1 MDKKIFGINYFLRSD
16 DGVAEVVDFVTT
28 IGILMISFSVIA
40 LGGYPVLKS
49 AQETR
54 YIENTRLTFVILAEN
69 MNKIA
74 LGQAPSKSIELKMYG
89 GQLSTT
95 GDSTIVINA
104 TTYNSSSP
112 TKYDNLTFSKDMRS
126 IENTVGTTVV
136 AYEDTGVW
144 IKYTDT
150 VVLNPYK
157 PIIINQ
163 SGRIIIPIV
172 TVIGNSSVSGTGMS
186 RIRAEGE
193 PETTFWNNASNIT
206 VKINGNYA
214 QGWKGYFENTNEM
227 DWMIMD
233 NTSTTLSAKLNSTQN
248 LDVYIMHTN
257 LYTDIE

>member
-1 MDKKIFGINYFLRSD
+1 MDKKLFGINYFLKSD
-16 DGVAEVVDFVTT
+16 DAVAEVIDFVTI

-95 GDSTIVINA
+95 GDSTIQINA
-104 TTYNSSSP
+104 TLFNSTNNSNYNIS
-112 TKYDNLTFSKDMRS
+112 FSEDMRS

-136 AYEDTGVW
+136 SYEDTGVW

-150 VVLNPYK
+150 VILNPYK

-163 SGRIIIPIV
+163 SGRIIIPVV
-172 TVIGNSSVSGTGMS
+172 TIIGNSSVSGTGMS
-186 RIRAEGE
+186 RIRADGE

-206 VKINGNYA
+206 VKINGNNA
-214 QGWKGYFENTNEM
+214 QGWKEYFEKTKEM
-227 DWMIMD
+227 DWIIVD
-233 NTSTTLSAKLNSTQN
+233 SSLTTMTARLNSNRN

-257 LYTDIE
+257 LFTDIE

>member
-1 MDKKIFGINYFLRSD
+1 MNKKLFCLNYFLKSD
-16 DGVAEVVDFVTT
+16 EAVAEVVDFVTT

-95 GDSTIVINA
+95 GESTIEINA
-104 TTYNSSSP
+104 TIYNSTGP
-112 TKYDNLTFSKDMRS
+112 INYDNLTFSKDMRS

-144 IKYTDT
+144 IKYTDS

-163 SGRIIIPIV
+163 TGSIIIPVVTIV
-172 TVIGNSSVSGTGMS
+172 GNSSVSGTGIS
-186 RIRAEGE
+186 RIKAEGKTE
-193 PETTFWNNASNIT
+193 ISVWNNASNIT
-206 VKINGNYA
+206 VKINGNYV
-214 QGWKGYFENTNEM
+214 QGWKDYFNNTKEI
-227 DWMIMD
+227 DWIMVD
-233 NTSTTLSAKLNSTQN
+233 SSVTTMTVRLNSTRN
-248 LDVYIMHTN
+248 LDVYIMQTN

>member
-1 MDKKIFGINYFLRSD
+1 MDKKLFDINYFLKSD
-16 DGVAEVVDFVTT
+16 DGVAEVIDFVTT

-95 GDSTIVINA
+95 GDSTIEINA
-104 TTYNSSSP
+104 TLFNSTNLS
-112 TKYDNLTFSKDMRS
+112 KYDVTFSKDMRS

-144 IKYTDT
+144 IKYSDT

-157 PIIINQ
+157 PISSTRAAVLSYLLSQ
-163 SGRIIIPIV
+163 S
-172 TVIGNSSVSGTGMS
+172 S
-186 RIRAEGE
+186 A
-193 PETTFWNNASNIT
+193 
-206 VKINGNYA
+206 
-214 QGWKGYFENTNEM
+214 
-227 DWMIMD
+227 
-233 NTSTTLSAKLNSTQN
+233 TLQLAAPA
-248 LDVYIMHTN
+248 
-257 LYTDIE
+257 

>member
-1 MDKKIFGINYFLRSD
+1 MDKKLFGLNYFLKSD
-16 DGVAEVVDFVTT
+16 DAVAEVVDFVTT

-95 GDSTIVINA
+95 GDSTIEINA
-104 TTYNSSSP
+104 TIYNSTSP
-112 TKYDNLTFSKDMRS
+112 PYYDNLTFSKDMRS

-163 SGRIIIPIV
+163 SGSIIIPVV
-172 TVIGNSSVSGTGMS
+172 TVIGNSSVSGTGIS
-186 RIRAEGE
+186 RINAQGE
-193 PETTFWNNASNIT
+193 PETTVWNNASNINVT
-206 VKINGNYA
+206 INGKYA
-214 QGWKGYFENTNEM
+214 QGWKDYFNNTNEM
-227 DWMIMD
+227 EWEITKSTD
-233 NTSTTLSAKLNSTQN
+233 TSLTATLHSTRN
-248 LDVYIMHTN
+248 LDVYIMQTN

>member
-1 MDKKIFGINYFLRSD
+1 MDKKLFGINYFLKSD
-16 DGVAEVVDFVTT
+16 DAVAEVVDFVTT

-40 LGGYPVLKS
+40 LAGYPVLKS

-95 GDSTIVINA
+95 GDSTIEINA
-104 TTYNSSSP
+104 TLFNSTSLAKYNI
-112 TKYDNLTFSKDMRS
+112 TFSKDMRS

-163 SGRIIIPIV
+163 SGSIIIPVV
-172 TVIGNSSVSGTGMS
+172 TIIGNSSVSGTGMS
-186 RIRAEGE
+186 RIRADGE
-193 PETTFWNNASNIT
+193 PETTVWNNASNIT
-206 VKINGNYA
+206 VKINGDYA
-214 QGWKGYFENTNEM
+214 QGWKEYFENNNEM
-227 DWMIMD
+227 DWMIVA
-233 NTSTTLSAKLNSTQN
+233 NTATMLKAKLNSTQN
-248 LDVYIMHTN
+248 LDVYIMQTN
-257 LYTDIE
+257 LYTDIV

>member
-1 MDKKIFGINYFLRSD
+1 MDKKQFDINYFLKSD
-16 DGVAEVVDFVTT
+16 DGVAEVIDFVTT

-69 MNKIA
+69 VNKIA

-95 GDSTIVINA
+95 GDSTIEINA
-104 TTYNSSSP
+104 TIFNSTSL
-112 TKYDNLTFSKDMRS
+112 KGYDNLTFSKDMRS

-163 SGRIIIPIV
+163 SGSIIIPVV

-193 PETTFWNNASNIT
+193 PVTTVWNNASNIT
-206 VKINGNYA
+206 VKINGDYA
-214 QGWKGYFENTNEM
+214 QGWKDYFNNTNEM
-227 DWMIMD
+227 DWFMVDSSI
-233 NTSTTLSAKLNSTQN
+233 TTMTARLNFTRN
-248 LDVYIMHTN
+248 IDVYIMHTN

>member
-1 MDKKIFGINYFLRSD
+1 MDKKLFGINYFLKSD
-16 DGVAEVVDFVTT
+16 DAVAEVVDFVTT

-40 LGGYPVLKS
+40 LAGYPVLKS

-89 GQLSTT
+89 GRLSTT
-95 GDSTIVINA
+95 GDSTIEINA
-104 TTYNSSSP
+104 TIFNSSSP
-112 TKYDNLTFSKDMRS
+112 KGYDNLTFSEDMRS

-163 SGRIIIPIV
+163 SSSIIIPVV
-172 TVIGNSSVSGTGMS
+172 TIIGNSSVSGTGMS
-186 RIRAEGE
+186 RIRADGE
-193 PETTFWNNASNIT
+193 PETTVWNNASNIT
-206 VKINGNYA
+206 VKINGDYA
-214 QGWKGYFENTNEM
+214 QGWKDYFNNTNEM
-227 DWMIMD
+227 DWMIVA
-233 NTSTTLSAKLNSTQN
+233 NTATMLTARLNSSQN
-248 LDVYIMHTN
+248 LDVYIMHTK